1 MNKHTCVMKIIVY
14 KSILKKSKN
23 ILLFLQG
30 MSVNFSKKGKLNLR
44 ISLEIEKNLLLV
56 NKRKMLDTF

>member
-1 MNKHTCVMKIIVY
+1 MKIIVY